1 MENKSGIYE
10 HLFGFLVHSVTV
22 ASFVSHSQINNNKSK
37 CAKFLYFHR
46 PVVRANCPLN
56 DTRKW
61 IQRAEGLL
69 KAVESALVKEE
80 LQSYMV
86 DWPLTIQGNNSSQRF
101 VYFCHGPVHYGAN
114 VIMKS
119 IFLLLLLKKNF
130 PLLQKNLKITLVNIA
145 CKYLKFWIRF
155 QIIFGSIVLQK
166 MLKMWSLFVF
176 SS

>member
-1 MENKSGIYE
+1 MN
-10 HLFGFLVHSVTV
+10 LFLDFWPIVQQWHHSSVTHRSIIIK
-22 ASFVSHSQINNNKSK
+22 ASAQ
-37 CAKFLYFHR
+37 KFYIFIDQWSER
-46 PVVRANCPLN
+46 TAPALN

-69 KAVESALVKEE
+69 KAVGSALVKEE